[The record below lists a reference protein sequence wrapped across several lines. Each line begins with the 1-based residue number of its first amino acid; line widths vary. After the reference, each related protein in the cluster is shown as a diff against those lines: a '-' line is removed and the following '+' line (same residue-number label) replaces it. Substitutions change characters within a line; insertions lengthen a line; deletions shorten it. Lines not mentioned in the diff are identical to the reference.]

1 MNCPDCFPPCPP
13 RARRYRRGRV
23 ECISIILLYLN
34 GTGWASPVC
43 LYMYMQNIIS
53 YYYRATNVPWLTIR
67 IPYGGMVYHANKIS
81 PQKIANFLLTM
92 GAHCDTIWT
101 VKDDTD
107 GTPKGTPPQSSD
119 KLSICSARWIGW
131 KNSEHRTLRTRPA
144 TDSRLNGK
152 TIERTKRK
160 KNTLDNGSTK

>member
-1 MNCPDCFPPCPP
+1 MNCPGCFPPCPP
-13 RARRYRRGRV
+13 RARRYRRGAV

-34 GTGWASPVC
+34 RAGRASPVC

-53 YYYRATNVPWLTIR
+53 YYYRATGMPWLTIR

-81 PQKIANFLLTM
+81 LPQNANFLLTM
-92 GAHCDTIWT
+92 GAHCDTIRT

-107 GTPKGTPPQSSD
+107 GTPKGTPPRFP
-119 KLSICSARWIGW
+119 KLSICSARWMGW
-131 KNSEHRTLRTRPA
+131 KSAEHRTLRTRLA

-152 TIERTKRK
+152 TTERTGW
-160 KNTLDNGSTK
+160 KNLLDNGSTK